1 MNEQIPPRVLEILE
15 WPVIQEELRRRCKTP
30 TGELLAGNINP
41 LDTTGVRA
49 RMRKISHLKEII
61 HQKESPDFSGITDIE
76 PLCAQAVKGGILKL
90 EDCAVIRQFIM
101 ASARIMRFLKENKD
115 EFPGISD
122 ENGAMDRLTDIGTI
136 LAASITEN
144 NELNDATYPD
154 LRRIKSEL
162 FMVKQEIEKI
172 LGTEMRS
179 PAVEPALQEKIITT
193 RNDRYVI
200 LVKSSLKEKVR
211 GTVHDISASGATCYI
226 EPREITP
233 LNNKALM
240 LEKELQAEI
249 FRILRVL
256 SAAVSENAGP
266 LLGHLRVISGLA

>member
-1 MNEQIPPRVLEILE
+1 
-15 WPVIQEELRRRCKTP
+15 
-30 TGELLAGNINP
+30 
-41 LDTTGVRA
+41 
-49 RMRKISHLKEII
+49 
-61 HQKESPDFSGITDIE
+61 
-76 PLCAQAVKGGILKL
+76 
-90 EDCAVIRQFIM
+90 
-101 ASARIMRFLKENKD
+101 
-115 EFPGISD
+115 
-122 ENGAMDRLTDIGTI
+122 MDRLTDIGTI

-154 LRRIKSEL
+154 LRRIKSDL

-172 LGTEMRS
+172 LGTVLRS

-240 LEKELQAEI
+240 LEKERQAEI

-266 LLGHLRVISGLA
+266 LLGNLRVISGLDLLTAAARFSIDIKGSEPEITDEPVMILHQARHPILYLMTPERVVAHA